1 MIFLENAVDQQ
12 FELVLWVILCV
23 CILPIVILAMIVF
36 IKLVIKHQKNIKIL
50 KESGVPEVQLE
61 KPNRKKKKNAINYIT
76 YFGND
81 NNIVSVSKNLSR
93 VTIEVKDLEQVDLEG
108 LKKEGVG
115 VFITGNVI
123 KCSSQAFADQ
133 VE

>member
-1 MIFLENAVDQQ
+1 MMFLENAVNQQ
-12 FELVLWVILCV
+12 FELVLWVITCV
-23 CILPIVILAMIVF
+23 CILPIVILAIVVF

-50 KESGVPEVQLE
+50 KESGVPEVRLE
-61 KPNRKKKKNAINYIT
+61 KGNRKKKKNTINYIT

-81 NNIVSVSKNLSR
+81 NNIVSISKNLSR